1 MIMFLFL
8 VTLTVAAYAGTA
20 RYLRQSSRGQEP
32 DAWPR
37 WVGSEGVA
45 PKRIGPERAA
55 PERVGPS
62 VEHISDAE
70 SAAGRPAWT
79 ALDDLQLDRLL
90 KESS

>member
-1 MIMFLFL
+1 MIMLLFF

-20 RYLRQSSRGQEP
+20 RYLRQADRIQDLDGR
-32 DAWPR
+32 PR
-37 WVGSEGVA
+37 RVAAERVG
-45 PKRIGPERAA
+45 PKRAG

-62 VEHISDAE
+62 VEGISDPAPD
-70 SAAGRPAWT
+70 SDRPAWT

>member
-1 MIMFLFL
+1 MIMLLFL

-20 RYLRQSSRGQEP
+20 RYLRQTSRAEEP

-37 WVGSEGVA
+37 WTGSE
-45 PKRIGPERAA
+45 RIAPERVS

-62 VEHISDAE
+62 VEHISDPD
-70 SAAGRPAWT
+70 SNAGQPAWT